1 MSNAVQKDVENLV
14 EKELKSANEKFPMFH
29 SAHEGY
35 AVILE
40 EFEETQCELENLNNA
55 TCDLWERVKDN
66 ATPERL
72 NLHARAIKKYS
83 INLACEA
90 IQVAAMAQKF
100 VDSLEVKN
108 DKG

>member
-1 MSNAVQKDVENLV
+1 MNAVEKEVKELV
-14 EKELKSANEKFPMFH
+14 EKELKSANEKFPLFR

-40 EFEETQCELENLNNA
+40 EVEEAQEEMSYTANSLEYLWHDIKLNDNINLKNNI
-55 TCDLWERVKDN
+55 RVIKKH
-66 ATPERL
+66 AL
-72 NLHARAIKKYS
+72 NLV
-83 INLACEA
+83 CET

-100 VDSLEVKN
+100 IDSLEDKN